1 MISIFRYVDNIS
13 CHTCTEYLTGYTL
26 YCSVW
31 SVYIPGGCSGQSG
44 LIEPGIKGGRG
55 RGTFTTQPHCISFDI
70 PHTWHLWDTLHFIG
84 KVVPLYLIRFQRGTW
99 HWISNQY
106 YKIVILRQCEQ
117 NYEGRL
123 SSILQ
128 MRTDIWQKLHWYM
141 RCIATLETKSLEN
154 LIGYK
159 LERFTQTSEIE
170 FLKI

>member
-1 MISIFRYVDNIS
+1 MSRRPDFDEQMSGFWWADVQILISKCPDPDEQMSQKVMSRCPMS
-13 CHTCTEYLTGYTL
+13 KCYTT
-26 YCSVW
+26 
-31 SVYIPGGCSGQSG
+31 
-44 LIEPGIKGGRG
+44 GRG

-141 RCIATLETKSLEN
+141 QCIATLETESL
-154 LIGYK
+154 GYNGK
-159 LERFTQTSEIE
+159 DLLRH
-170 FLKI
+170 LR